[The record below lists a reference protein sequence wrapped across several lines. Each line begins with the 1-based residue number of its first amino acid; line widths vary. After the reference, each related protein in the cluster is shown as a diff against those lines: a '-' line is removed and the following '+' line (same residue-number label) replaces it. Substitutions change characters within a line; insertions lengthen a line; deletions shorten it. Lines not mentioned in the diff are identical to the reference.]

1 MTVMF
6 NSPLKGPVM
15 KPWIK
20 RSLMAFTGIAIA
32 IGGLTACGTRGHH
45 ERGPMNAE
53 KIAEVRGK
61 VVERITAKL
70 DLNAEQQQKLNALAD
85 KVQAQRT
92 ALIGQTTEPRAEMR
106 ALVAG
111 EKFDRARALSL
122 LDEKTRV
129 VQVSSPEVINALAD
143 FYDSLNPTQQA
154 EVRERLQKRKG
165 WFSRG

>member
-1 MTVMF
+1 
-6 NSPLKGPVM
+6 M

-20 RSLMAFTGIAIA
+20 RSLMAFTGVAIA
-32 IGGLTACGTRGHH
+32 VGTLSACGHR
-45 ERGPMNAE
+45 ERAPMSAE
-53 KIAEVRGK
+53 RIAEVRGK
-61 VVERITAKL
+61 VVNRITSKL
-70 DLNAEQQQKLNALAD
+70 DLNAEQQQKLNVLAD

-92 ALIGQTTEPRAEMR
+92 ALIGQTTDPRGEVR

-111 EKFDRARALSL
+111 EKFDRARALNL

-154 EVRERLQKRKG
+154 EVRERMQHRKG

>member
-1 MTVMF
+1 
-6 NSPLKGPVM
+6 
-15 KPWIK
+15 
-20 RSLMAFTGIAIA
+20 MAFTGVTLAV
-32 IGGLTACGTRGHH
+32 GGLAACGTRHH
-45 ERGPMNAE
+45 ERGPMSPE

-61 VVERITAKL
+61 VVERITSKL
-70 DLNAEQQQKLNALAD
+70 DLNAEQQQKLNVLAD

-92 ALIGQTTEPRAEMR
+92 ALIGQTPNPRTEFS

-111 EKFDRARALSL
+111 DKFDRARALNL

-129 VQVSSPEVINALAD
+129 VQVSSPDVINAMAD

-154 EVRERLQKRKG
+154 EVRERMGKRKG

>member
-1 MTVMF
+1 
-6 NSPLKGPVM
+6 M

-20 RSLMAFTGIAIA
+20 RSLMAFTGVAIA
-32 IGGLTACGTRGHH
+32 VGSLAACGHR
-45 ERGPMNAE
+45 ERAPMSAE

-61 VVERITAKL
+61 VVNRITSKL
-70 DLNAEQQQKLNALAD
+70 DLNAEQQQKLNVLAD

-92 ALIGQTTEPRAEMR
+92 ALIGQTTNPRGEMK
-106 ALVAG
+106 ALIAG
-111 EKFDRARALSL
+111 EKFDRARALNL

-154 EVRERLQKRKG
+154 EVRERMQKRKG

>member
-1 MTVMF
+1 
-6 NSPLKGPVM
+6 M

-20 RSLMAFTGIAIA
+20 RSLMAFTGVSIA
-32 IGGLTACGTRGHH
+32 IGSLAACGTRHH
-45 ERGPMNAE
+45 DRAPMSAE

-61 VVERITAKL
+61 VVNRITSKL
-70 DLNAEQQQKLNALAD
+70 DLNAEQQQKLNVLAD

-92 ALIGQTTEPRAEMR
+92 ALIGQTTDPRGEVR

-111 EKFDRARALSL
+111 EKFDRARALNL

-154 EVRERLQKRKG
+154 EVRERMQKRKG
-165 WFSRG
+165 WFARG

>member
-1 MTVMF
+1 
-6 NSPLKGPVM
+6 M

-20 RSLMAFTGIAIA
+20 RALMAFTGVSIAV
-32 IGGLTACGTRGHH
+32 GGLAACGTRHH
-45 ERGPMNAE
+45 DRAPMSAE

-61 VVERITAKL
+61 VVNRITSKL
-70 DLNAEQQQKLNALAD
+70 DLNAEQQQKLNVLAD

-92 ALIGQTTEPRAEMR
+92 ALIGQTTDPRGEVR

-111 EKFDRARALSL
+111 EKFDRARALNL

-143 FYDSLNPTQQA
+143 FYDSLNPTQQT
-154 EVRERLQKRKG
+154 EVRERMQKRGG

>member
-1 MTVMF
+1 
-6 NSPLKGPVM
+6 M

-20 RSLMAFTGIAIA
+20 RSLLAFTGVAIA
-32 IGGLTACGTRGHH
+32 VGSLAACGHR
-45 ERGPMNAE
+45 ERAPMSAE

-61 VVERITAKL
+61 VVNRITSKL
-70 DLNAEQQQKLNALAD
+70 DLNAEQQQKLNVLAD

-92 ALIGQTTEPRAEMR
+92 ALIGQTTNPRGEMQ
-106 ALVAG
+106 ALISG
-111 EKFDRARALSL
+111 EKFDRARALNL

-154 EVRERLQKRKG
+154 EVRERMGKRHG

>member
-1 MTVMF
+1 
-6 NSPLKGPVM
+6 M

-20 RSLMAFTGIAIA
+20 RSLMAFTGISIA
-32 IGGLTACGTRGHH
+32 IGGMTACGTRGHH
-45 ERGPMNAE
+45 ERGPMSAE

-61 VVERITAKL
+61 VVNRITSKL
-70 DLNAEQQQKLNALAD
+70 DLNAEQQQKLNVLAD

-92 ALIGQTTEPRAEMR
+92 ALIGQTTNPRGEMQ

-129 VQVSSPEVINALAD
+129 VQVSSPEVINAMAD

-154 EVRERLQKRKG
+154 EVRERMGQRKG
-165 WFSRG
+165 WFGRG

>member
-1 MTVMF
+1 
-6 NSPLKGPVM
+6 M

-20 RSLMAFTGIAIA
+20 RSLMAFTGVTLAV
-32 IGGLTACGTRGHH
+32 GGLAACGTRHH
-45 ERGPMNAE
+45 ERGPMSPE

-61 VVERITAKL
+61 VVERITSKL
-70 DLNAEQQQKLNALAD
+70 DLNAEQQQKLNVLAD

-92 ALIGQTTEPRAEMR
+92 ALIGQTPNPRAEFS

-111 EKFDRARALSL
+111 EKFDRARALNL
-122 LDEKTRV
+122 IDEKTRV

-154 EVRERLQKRKG
+154 EVREMMNKRKG
-165 WFSRG
+165 WGRHS

>member
-1 MTVMF
+1 
-6 NSPLKGPVM
+6 M

-20 RSLMAFTGIAIA
+20 RSLMAFTGVTIAV
-32 IGGLTACGTRGHH
+32 GGLAACGTRHH
-45 ERGPMNAE
+45 DRAPMSAE

-61 VVERITAKL
+61 VVNRITSKL
-70 DLNAEQQQKLNALAD
+70 DLNAEQQQKLNVLAD

-92 ALIGQTTEPRAEMR
+92 ALIGQTTDPRGEMR

-111 EKFDRARALSL
+111 EKFDRARALNL

-154 EVRERLQKRKG
+154 EVRERMQKRKG

>member
-1 MTVMF
+1 
-6 NSPLKGPVM
+6 M
-15 KPWIK
+15 KPWIQ
-20 RSLMAFTGIAIA
+20 RSLMAFTGVALA
-32 IGGLTACGTRGHH
+32 VGGLAACGTRHH
-45 ERGPMNAE
+45 ERGPMSPE

-61 VVERITAKL
+61 VVNRITSKL
-70 DLNAEQQQKLNALAD
+70 DLNAEQQQKLNVLAD

-92 ALIGQTTEPRAEMR
+92 ALIGQTPNPRAEFS

-111 EKFDRARALSL
+111 DKFDRARALNL

-129 VQVSSPEVINALAD
+129 VQVSSPDVINAMAD

-154 EVRERLQKRKG
+154 EVRERMGKRKG

>member
-1 MTVMF
+1 
-6 NSPLKGPVM
+6 M

-20 RSLMAFTGIAIA
+20 RSLMAFTGLSIA
-32 IGGLTACGTRGHH
+32 IGGLAACGTRGHH
-45 ERGPMNAE
+45 ERGPMSAE

-61 VVERITAKL
+61 VVNRITSKL
-70 DLNAEQQQKLNALAD
+70 DLNAEQQQKLNVLAD

-92 ALIGQTTEPRAEMR
+92 AMIGQTTNPRGEMQ
-106 ALVAG
+106 ALIAG

-154 EVRERLQKRKG
+154 EVRERMHKRRG

>member
-1 MTVMF
+1 
-6 NSPLKGPVM
+6 M

-20 RSLMAFTGIAIA
+20 RSLMAFTGVSIAV
-32 IGGLTACGTRGHH
+32 GGLAACGTRHH
-45 ERGPMNAE
+45 DRAPMSAE

-61 VVERITAKL
+61 VVNRITSKL
-70 DLNAEQQQKLNALAD
+70 DLNAEQQQKLNVLAD

-92 ALIGQTTEPRAEMR
+92 ALIGQTTNPRGEMQ

-154 EVRERLQKRKG
+154 EVRERMQKRKG